1 MGARERL
8 PVNNELDI
16 LIKFIR
22 ITDTMSALVSFF
34 HKKNV
39 NIQALIFSH
48 IPCTKIM
55 KISHSDG
62 IVQEVPAVTL
72 PTHNGSKLGYFPYGL
87 IFFLKK
93 RFGLALCMGKL
104 DL

>member
-39 NIQALIFSH
+39 NIQALIILTYH
-48 IPCTKIM
+48 
-55 KISHSDG
+55 
-62 IVQEVPAVTL
+62 VQKSWKSLTQTV
-72 PTHNGSKLGYFPYGL
+72 
-87 IFFLKK
+87 
-93 RFGLALCMGKL
+93 
-104 DL
+104 